1 MNSFLSSTC
10 LAAATI
16 GLAAGCAS
24 KQTVQVPA
32 ANPVTTVVGA
42 GAPAPKSVETSPAPR
57 STAAPAVGP
66 SASPA
71 TVAATASSTPRPA
84 VSTTVSTP
92 PSTTLSNPLSTPLSS
107 GNYQPEAG
115 LYRCEEK
122 QTVAVK
128 RVMDD
133 GKRVVINWK
142 AKDYNLVLIPTDSGA
157 IRYED
162 KAAGFAWIYVVGK
175 AFLLDSKRGSRIA
188 NDCKI

>member
-1 MNSFLSSTC
+1 MNLFFSRTF
-10 LAAATI
+10 LAAATVS
-16 GLAAGCAS
+16 LAAGCAS
-24 KQTVQVPA
+24 NQAVQVPQ
-32 ANPVTTVVGA
+32 ANPVTTVVGS
-42 GAPAPKSVETSPAPR
+42 GTPAPKAVETPPAPR
-57 STAAPAVGP
+57 STAAPAASTAASPVPLAADTSVPRPTVGP
-66 SASPA
+66 TA
-71 TVAATASSTPRPA
+71 TTAVTA
-84 VSTTVSTP
+84 
-92 PSTTLSNPLSTPLSS
+92 
-107 GNYQPEAG
+107 GNYQPETG

-133 GKRVVINWK
+133 GKKVVINWK